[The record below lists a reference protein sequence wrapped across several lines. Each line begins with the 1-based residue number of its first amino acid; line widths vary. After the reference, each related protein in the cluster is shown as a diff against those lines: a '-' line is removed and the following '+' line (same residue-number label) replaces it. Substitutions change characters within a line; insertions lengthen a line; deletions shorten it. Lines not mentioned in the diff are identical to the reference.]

1 MIIVNTWSRAL
12 ARALALTALLGFGSA
27 AVAAEAAAEAEA
39 LEPTPA
45 DDLKVTQAASLDELL
60 SNVEQRRVVESREH
74 SQREAQFARDKA
86 AQAKMLADAKAEQG
100 REERRS
106 EALETRFQENETAIG
121 DLQEALDK
129 RLGDR
134 KSVV

>member
-60 SNVEQRRVVESREH
+60 SNVEQRRGKVPWNR
-74 SQREAQFARDKA
+74 A
-86 AQAKMLADAKAEQG
+86 A
-100 REERRS
+100 ERVT
-106 EALETRFQENETAIG
+106 LPCVPG
-121 DLQEALDK
+121 CCVL
-129 RLGDR
+129 
-134 KSVV
+134 